1 MRKRQFLWS
10 IAAGLACTFSCVAA
24 STVTVEP
31 GDVVAL
37 TNHMATLS
45 GGSTI
50 ILKPGVYDLSQVHGT
65 YSGWSYYHLIA
76 NGKKLIIMGQNTKH

>member
-1 MRKRQFLWS
+1 MQKRKSFWGV
-10 IAAGLACTFSCVAA
+10 AGVLACTFSCAVA

-31 GDVVAL
+31 GDVTAL
-37 TNHMATLS
+37 TNHMATLAS
-45 GGSTI
+45 GSTI

-76 NGKKLIIMGQNTKH
+76 NGKK